1 MSADLARLFERSYR
15 ELRPRA
21 PMPDSG
27 ISFHHFAGLRCT
39 IRLRNDR
46 LLVRLS
52 DLLEG
57 APPDVFAAIF
67 HLLLARLYRKPV
79 DASRADRYRR
89 FVSSRKMHDRLLHT
103 RETRGRKHISGPQGD
118 VYDLEE
124 IFEKLNHRFFHGLMG
139 RPRLTWS
146 RNHARRML
154 GHYDPAHNT
163 IVVSRIFDSS
173 KVPRYA
179 VEYLLFHEMLHLRHP
194 VRVRGGRRCVHSADF
209 QAEEKR
215 FPHLTEARRFLKSL

>member
-1 MSADLARLFERSYR
+1 MSLDLAAVFEETYR

-21 PMPDSG
+21 PMPDPH
-27 ISFHHFAGLRCT
+27 ISFHHFAGLRST
-39 IRLRNDR
+39 IRLRDKR

-52 DLLEG
+52 DLFEG
-57 APPDVFAAIF
+57 APAAVLGAIF

-79 DASRADRYRR
+79 DAARADRYRR
-89 FVSSRKMHDRLLHT
+89 YVRSQKMHARMLRT
-103 RETRGRKHISGPQGD
+103 RESRGRKHISGTRGE

-124 IFEKLNHRFFHGLMG
+124 IFEDLNCRFFHGLMG

-146 RNHARRML
+146 RNHARRLL

-163 IVVSRIFDSS
+163 IVVSRVFDSH

-179 VEYLLFHEMLHLRHP
+179 LEYLLFHEMLHLRHP
-194 VRVRGGRRCVHSADF
+194 VRLRGGRRCVHSPEF
-209 QAEEKR
+209 QAAEKQ
-215 FPHLTEARRFLKSL
+215 FPRLAEARKCLKSL

>member
-1 MSADLARLFERSYR
+1 
-15 ELRPRA
+15 
-21 PMPDSG
+21 MPEPG
-27 ISFHHFAGLRCT
+27 ITFHHFAGLRCT
-39 IRLRNDR
+39 IRLRDQC

-57 APPDVFAAIF
+57 APRSVLEAIF

-79 DASRADRYRR
+79 DAARADRYRR
-89 FVSSRKMHDRLLHT
+89 YTASRKMHARMLRV
-103 RETRGRKHISGPQGD
+103 RETRGRKHIAGTRGA

-124 IFEKLNHRFFHGLMG
+124 VFEGLNHRFFHGLMG

-163 IVVSRIFDSS
+163 IVVSRIFDSP

-179 VEYLLFHEMLHLRHP
+179 IEYLLFHEMLHLRHP
-194 VRVRGGRRCVHSADF
+194 VRLRGGRRCVHSAEF
-209 QAEEKR
+209 QAEENQ
-215 FPHLTEARRFLKSL
+215 FPRLAEARKFLKTL

>member
-1 MSADLARLFERSYR
+1 MSADLAVLFEQSYR

-21 PMPDSG
+21 PMPEPK
-27 ISFHHFAGLRCT
+27 ISFHHFTGLRCT
-39 IRLRNDR
+39 IRLRDQR
-46 LLVRLS
+46 LLIRLS

-57 APPDVFAAIF
+57 APLDVLGSIF

-79 DASRADRYRR
+79 DAARADRYRR
-89 FVSSRKMHDRLLHT
+89 YVASRKMHTRMLHT
-103 RETRGRKHISGPQGD
+103 RETRGRKHISGTQGE

-124 IFEKLNHRFFHGLMG
+124 VFEDLNRRFFHGLMG

-163 IVVSRIFDSS
+163 IVVSRIFDSC
-173 KVPRYA
+173 KVPRFA

-194 VRVRGGRRCVHSADF
+194 VRLRGGRRCVHSAEF

-215 FPHLTEARRFLKSL
+215 FPHLAEARKFLKSL